1 MDVIRNTALW
11 TQLRSPRILL
21 LLATVALCLIRAR
34 DQPALDLGLGSTTVS
49 VVPGDVLLALLA
61 VVAATEV
68 LRHGIDRSAW
78 AGVAAAAA
86 LGLLIAVTGAMNGST
101 AFVSGIKLVEL
112 AAIGLGVIA
121 FVRGRTHFEA
131 IVDVLLLFTLA
142 ADVIGLAKFVTAGGG
157 RQPSFLGEHDFAA
170 LSTLPLLYGLA
181 TLSGDNRRRAW
192 LAIVAGAIGCILG
205 AALASLLGLYLGA
218 AVLIAVAA
226 LHRRLRLRQL
236 ASVVL
241 VVLAVTGGTLE
252 LRSGSL
258 GFLQSWFGKP
268 PSRPGQYAS
277 SWSQRLIYT
286 YIGGRVFIAH
296 PFLGTGW
303 YGNLPP
309 REFVAYLPA
318 AHRRFSDQPA
328 NYFPPA
334 NEPYIPQQTFD
345 QVLYELGVVG
355 GILMLALLIAA
366 ARGTAL
372 IARRTLAGIGVVPAT
387 WLAATLG
394 ALAGEALFGGA
405 PLVAMFWLVVGV
417 CLTFAIPGRRLA

>member
-1 MDVIRNTALW
+1 MDGIRNTALW
-11 TQLRSPRILL
+11 AQLRSPRILL
-21 LLATVALCLIRAR
+21 LLATVAVCLIRAR
-34 DQPALDLGLGSTTVS
+34 NQPALNVGLGSTTVS
-49 VVPGDVLLALLA
+49 VVPGDVLLTLLA
-61 VVAATEV
+61 VVALIEV
-68 LRHGIDRSAW
+68 VRHGIDRSAW
-78 AGVAAAAA
+78 AGIAAAAA
-86 LGLLIAVTGAMNGST
+86 FGLLIVVSGAMNGSA
-101 AFVSGIKLVEL
+101 AFVSGVKLVEL

-121 FVRGRTHFEA
+121 FVRGRTDFEA

-142 ADVIGLAKFVTAGGG
+142 ADAIGLVKFVTAGGG

-181 TLSGDNRRRAW
+181 TLSSEHRRRAW
-192 LAIVAGAIGCILG
+192 LAIVSGAIGCILG

-218 AVLIAVAA
+218 AVLIAVAV

-236 ASVVL
+236 ASIVL

-252 LRSGSL
+252 LRSGDL

-286 YIGGRVFIAH
+286 YIGGRIFVAH

-355 GILMLALLIAA
+355 GVLMLALLIAA

-372 IARRTLAGIGVVPAT
+372 IARRTLAGIGAVPAT
-387 WLAATLG
+387 WLAAALG
-394 ALAGEALFGGA
+394 ALAGEALFGGT

-417 CLTFAIPGRRLA
+417 CLAFAIPGRRLT